1 MENNATP
8 LKLFIVQSESGT
20 IINPTAR
27 TNYDAC
33 IMAFVKDRFPEKV
46 WPHISKYRA
55 GVVWDMFEES
65 GWRVIEIDV
74 PITTETT

>member
-20 IINPTAR
+20 IISPTAR

-33 IMAFVKDRFPEKV
+33 IMAFVKDWLPKKV
-46 WPHISKYRA
+46 EPHIHKYRA

-65 GWRVIEIDV
+65 GWRVIEIEV
-74 PITTETT
+74 PVTAEEK